1 MKLEDVPDP
10 KAGPRQL
17 VVAVRAAGVNPVDTY
32 IRAGTYAKKPALP
45 YTPGFDAAGVV
56 ESVGPE
62 VTRFKPGDRV
72 YMNGNVTGAYAQKTL
87 CAEDSVFLLP
97 ERLSFGQGAGVW
109 VPYATAFYALH
120 DAAKARPA
128 ETVLVHG
135 ASGGVGSAA
144 VQIAR
149 AAGMRVIG
157 TAGTDKGLELV
168 SSLGATAFNHRD
180 SGYIER
186 ISEATQ
192 GRGPDVILEM
202 LANVNLAKDLGMI
215 APRGRIVVIG
225 NRGTIEINPR
235 DAMAKAASIIG
246 MLLLNTTAE
255 DARRISAA
263 LTAGFENGTLNPVV
277 GREFPLGDAVKA
289 QEAVLAP
296 GALGK
301 IVLIP

>member
-1 MKLEDVPDP
+1 MKIEEIADP
-10 KAGPRQL
+10 GPGPKQL
-17 VVAVRAAGVNPVDTY
+17 VIAVRAAGINPVDTY

-45 YTPGFDAAGVV
+45 YTPGFDGAGVV

-72 YMNGNVTGAYAQKTL
+72 YLNGNITGAYSEKTL
-87 CAEDSVFLLP
+87 CAQDTVFPLP
-97 ERLSFGQGAGVW
+97 ERLTFGQGAGIW
-109 VPYATAFYALH
+109 VPYATAYYALF

-128 ETVLVHG
+128 ETLLVHG

-157 TAGTDKGLELV
+157 TAGTDKGLEMV
-168 SSLGATAFNHRD
+168 ASLGAIALSHRD
-180 SGYIER
+180 SGYLDR
-186 ISEATQ
+186 ISEATD

-215 APRGRIVVIG
+215 ARQGRIVVIG
-225 NRGTIEINPR
+225 NRGTVEINPR
-235 DAMAKAASIIG
+235 DAMSKAASIIG
-246 MLLLNTTAE
+246 MLLLNTTPE

-263 LTAGFENGTLNPVV
+263 LTAGFESGTLSPIV
-277 GREFPLGDAVKA
+277 GREFPLSEAAKA
-289 QEAVLAP
+289 HEAVLAP